1 MSTVISAFIVTP
13 FRRAGVINGAPT
25 FTLYGLRRGSTC
37 VVAGFPVV
45 RVAVF
50 AVRRSVGA
58 PLYDARRPTGRNH
71 RRTGCC
77 GDVYGHFGVYRYAVP
92 ACGRHK
98 WRPYVYALRS
108 SSWFDMRRGRFSRR
122 PCGSF
127 RCPPQCRD
135 AISDARRPAGRSA
148 ACVGWNDGFSCRSD
162 RKFCRDDRIFCQ
174 GDRFFCRRRERQN
187 RTVCDFPHAVGR
199 VQWTACPSCRAR
211 RAFQGIHVS
220 TPSSG

>member
-1 MSTVISAFIVTP
+1 MRRGRFSRRPCGS
-13 FRRAGVINGAPT
+13 FRRPPQCRGAI
-25 FTLYGLRRGSTC
+25 SE
-37 VVAGFPVV
+37 
-45 RVAVF
+45 
-50 AVRRSVGA
+50 
-58 PLYDARRPTGRNH
+58 ARRPAGRNH

-77 GDVYGHFGVYRYAVP
+77 GDVYGHFGVHRYAVP

-108 SSWFDMRRGRFSRR
+108 SSWFDIRRGRFSRR

-127 RCPPQCRD
+127 RRPPQCRG
-135 AISDARRPAGRSA
+135 AIYDARRPIGRNV

-162 RKFCRDDRIFCQ
+162 RKSCRDDRIFCQ

>member
-1 MSTVISAFIVTP
+1 MTPVALPGETTGERDAAVMSTVISAFIVTP

-45 RVAVF
+45 RVVVF

-58 PLYDARRPTGRNH
+58 PFMAPVARQGE
-71 RRTGCC
+71 
-77 GDVYGHFGVYRYAVP
+77 
-92 ACGRHK
+92 
-98 WRPYVYALRS
+98 ALRA
-108 SSWFDMRRGRFSRR
+108 W
-122 PCGSF
+122 
-127 RCPPQCRD
+127 
-135 AISDARRPAGRSA
+135 
-148 ACVGWNDGFSCRSD
+148 GWNDGFSCRSD

>member
-71 RRTGCC
+71 RQTGCC

-92 ACGRHK
+92 TCGRHIMAPLRLRSTVFVVVRHASWSVFPSSVWQFSPSASMLGRHL
-98 WRPYVYALRS
+98 WRPSPDRAKRCVRGVER
-108 SSWFDMRRGRFSRR
+108 WFFLSQR
-122 PCGSF
+122 
-127 RCPPQCRD
+127 
-135 AISDARRPAGRSA
+135 
-148 ACVGWNDGFSCRSD
+148 
-162 RKFCRDDRIFCQ
+162 
-174 GDRFFCRRRERQN
+174 
-187 RTVCDFPHAVGR
+187 
-199 VQWTACPSCRAR
+199 
-211 RAFQGIHVS
+211 
-220 TPSSG
+220 

>member
-1 MSTVISAFIVTP
+1 MSTVISAFIVTPFRRAGVINGAPTFTLYGLRRGSTCVVVGFPVVRVAVFAVRLNVGAPFLAPVALPGVTTGKRDAAVMSTVISAFIVTP

-45 RVAVF
+45 RMAVF

-58 PLYDARRPTGRNH
+58 PLYDARRPTGRN
-71 RRTGCC
+71 
-77 GDVYGHFGVYRYAVP
+77 
-92 ACGRHK
+92 
-98 WRPYVYALRS
+98 
-108 SSWFDMRRGRFSRR
+108 
-122 PCGSF
+122 
-127 RCPPQCRD
+127 
-135 AISDARRPAGRSA
+135 A

-162 RKFCRDDRIFCQ
+162 RKFCRDDRVFCQ

-187 RTVCDFPHAVGR
+187 RTVCDFPHVVGR

-211 RAFQGIHVS
+211 QAFQGIHVS